1 MVGRRRRVARAR
13 LGLGALRT
21 SSSLLTTLWGSEG
34 CEKGRGEG
42 VGHLA
47 WSGRPPLP
55 WNTQQPDHGLIGL
68 FIIHSLRTCPQDST
82 PQVGKYF
89 PNVQDFNLGFKPQS
103 AEASV
108 ITPKRGFVSLKSHWG
123 GDARLASRV
132 CKSWS
137 PRSCQEPVRI

>member
-1 MVGRRRRVARAR
+1 MARAR

-34 CEKGRGEG
+34 CEKGRGKG

-47 WSGRPPLP
+47 WSGRPPSLG
-55 WNTQQPDHGLIGL
+55 TRSSQIMGSSGCLSS
-68 FIIHSLRTCPQDST
+68 SLRTCPQDST

-108 ITPKRGFVSLKSHWG
+108 ITPKRGFVSLKSYWG
-123 GDARLASRV
+123 GDAGLASRV
-132 CKSWS
+132 CKSWA